1 MHDTSERLAERLLS
15 DGQKSLDFFRR
26 LTPNQWEHIIY
37 TDGAQWQVHQVL
49 AHFVS
54 SEQANLQVIEDIV
67 SGGAGAPA
75 DFDIKLFNELEVSE
89 LSQLSNGILL
99 VKFEKLRQTTVQF
112 VLKLNDLDLT
122 RAGRHPFFGIAPV
135 EDIIKLIY
143 RHNQI
148 HLRDIR
154 RILES

>member
-67 SGGAGAPA
+67 SGGAGAAPGP
-75 DFDIKLFNELEVSE
+75 KE
-89 LSQLSNGILL
+89 
-99 VKFEKLRQTTVQF
+99 QTWEEMER
-112 VLKLNDLDLT
+112 VLD
-122 RAGRHPFFGIAPV
+122 
-135 EDIIKLIY
+135 E
-143 RHNQI
+143 
-148 HLRDIR
+148 IR
-154 RILES
+154 RGVRRSIS